1 MENQITKGG
10 LEKLKKEFEELKTVK
25 RMEVA
30 EKLKHA
36 ISFGDLSEN
45 AAYSEAKEAQQFLE
59 HRIAELSQLIKNAV
73 VVEEKQ
79 SDKVQIGSAVIIA
92 EVLKEKSVHEEKYIV
107 VGATEA
113 DPLEGKIS
121 PDCPLGRA
129 MMGRK
134 AGDTFNFE
142 TPGGKIKYL
151 IVAIN

>member
-1 MENQITKGG
+1 MENRITKEG
-10 LEKLKKEFEELKTVK
+10 LERLSKELEDLKTVK

-73 VVEEKQ
+73 IAEEKQ
-79 SDKVQIGSAVIIA
+79 GDKTQIGSKVTIV
-92 EVLKEKSVHEEKYIV
+92 EVLKDKSNHEEKYII

-113 DPLEGKIS
+113 DPLKGKIS
-121 PDCPLGRA
+121 PDCPLGKA
-129 MMGRK
+129 MMNHK
-134 AGDTFNFE
+134 VGDTFNFE
-142 TPGGKIKYL
+142 TPGGKIKYK
-151 IVAIN
+151 IVAID